1 VKKKKKVIQNS
12 SHLQHFLNLK
22 KKAGKL
28 NLFPPS
34 KQGDSLCVFVWCT
47 SDNPITKQVKTL
59 LFHVPVI
66 FPKPQGVFVSP
77 TGQHISFAG

>member
-1 VKKKKKVIQNS
+1 
-12 SHLQHFLNLK
+12 LNLK